1 MAQTA
6 KNGEPRLMPTP
17 KALEKALVQ
26 SAQNARRLAK
36 AFGVKVPMA
45 PAKTSTPRKTAR
57 A

>member
-26 SAQNARRLAK
+26 SAERARRLAK

-45 PAKTSTPRKTAR
+45 PGKAQTPATKAS
-57 A
+57 

>member
-45 PAKTSTPRKTAR
+45 PAKTSTARKTAR

>member
-1 MAQTA
+1 
-6 KNGEPRLMPTP
+6 MPAP

-26 SAQNARRLAK
+26 SAQNAQRLAK

-45 PAKTSTPRKTAR
+45 PAKASPHRKA